1 MCYYVEIQDLAAN
14 ALIGLLDGEKG
25 NRVTFKQL
33 NDYGVAVVRKLI
45 RNGRDAV
52 LLASQEYV
60 FGMRRECS
68 DLFDVHHVDKPG
80 AYIELKPG
88 VEAQELVDRFYG
100 AIPFEILDAMTD
112 ADALDALFEKAA

>member
-45 RNGRDAV
+45 KNGRNAV

-60 FGMRRECS
+60 FGMRRGCS
-68 DLFDVHHVDKPG
+68 DLFSVAV
-80 AYIELKPG
+80 I
-88 VEAQELVDRFYG
+88 DR
-100 AIPFEILDAMTD
+100 
-112 ADALDALFEKAA
+112 KSVV